1 MKSLIAFAAALLAAL
16 PAFAGN
22 ALSDMHPEEAYPD
35 NAPVLVTPDPY
46 VDVVRQVQEK
56 LHQLDFDPGPVNGAS
71 SSKLQAALAQ
81 FQLSRALPVSGMLDG
96 QTLQELGVQPSEG
109 QAAQGAS
116 SGEDRSLSGENRSLQ
131 GSCDGL
137 IGPEKEQC
145 LQQGGTVEVGVT
157 QGSGASGAGSTRSS
171 P

>member
-1 MKSLIAFAAALLAAL
+1 MKSLIAFAAAFLAVV

-35 NAPVLVTPDPY
+35 NAPVLVSPGPY

-56 LHQLDFDPGPVNGAS
+56 LHELDFDPGPVNGAS

-81 FQLSRALPVSGMLDG
+81 FQLSRALPVSGMLDE
-96 QTLQELGVQPSEG
+96 QTLKELGVRPSGGE
-109 QAAQGAS
+109 AARGS
-116 SGEDRSLSGENRSLQ
+116 SSSREDRSLQ

-145 LQQGGTVEVGVT
+145 LQQGGTVEVGST
-157 QGSGASGAGSTRSS
+157 QASGASGSGR
-171 P
+171 